1 MGRDAKRAKQARRD
15 KRKRLEPPQHS
26 ITVGPS
32 ELERLAEAWDE
43 AVRAGLMEDG
53 CDVSYHRLSR
63 GRVISTA
70 VGLDGQ
76 VLVDG
81 RELTAAWADEL
92 RRSKPA
98 FAGLIDIFEE
108 KARQWTR
115 LSAMGPGRVMVPNLH
130 VQP

>member
-1 MGRDAKRAKQARRD
+1 MGRDARRAKQARRD
-15 KRKRLEPPQHS
+15 KRKRLEA
-26 ITVGPS
+26 VGSGDFAPIS
-32 ELERLAEAWDE
+32 ELERLAGAWDE
-43 AVRAGLMEDG
+43 AVRTGLMEDG
-53 CDVSYHRLSR
+53 NDVSYHRLSK

-70 VGLDGQ
+70 IGLDGQ

-98 FAGLIDIFEE
+98 FAGLVDIFEE

-115 LSAMGPGRVMVPNLH
+115 LSVMGPGRYVLP
-130 VQP
+130 